1 VDGTHDG
8 IGGRRLR
15 RNQII
20 PPADLGP
27 SDANIGG
34 VVDARLQS
42 GLPNL
47 KGIHL
52 HEFLFPSISF
62 LCNSSAGGHG
72 GVVRRRD

>member
-8 IGGRRLR
+8 IGGRRLS

-34 VVDARLQS
+34 VVDARQQS
-42 GLPNL
+42 GLQNL

-52 HEFLFPSISF
+52 HEFLISF
-62 LCNSSAGGHG
+62 HQFPL
-72 GVVRRRD
+72 